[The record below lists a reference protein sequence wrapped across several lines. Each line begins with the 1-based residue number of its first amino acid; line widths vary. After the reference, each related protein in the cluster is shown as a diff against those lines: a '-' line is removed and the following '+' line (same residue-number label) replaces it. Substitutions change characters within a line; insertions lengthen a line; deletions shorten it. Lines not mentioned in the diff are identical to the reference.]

1 MYELIIFDID
11 GTMIDTQD
19 AVKKSYRYAVK
30 EELGRD
36 LADDEIL
43 RIFGIP
49 TLQALEAL
57 GVKDTERASGKF
69 FESLF
74 KYYREGMPVYKGIKE
89 VLEELDRR
97 GVTCGIV
104 TSRNRGEV
112 SNDASLGKMLKY
124 FRYVITAEDTSKHKP
139 DAEPV
144 LKLLEVSGADPSGV
158 IYIGDTY
165 FDYLCAKNASVKFA
179 LAVWGAE
186 SSNGMEPDYVLGKPS
201 DLLKILDQG

>member
-1 MYELIIFDID
+1 MYELIIFDVD
-11 GTMIDTQD
+11 GTMIDTED
-19 AVKKSYRYAVK
+19 AVKKSYRYAVR

-36 LADDEIL
+36 LADEEIL
-43 RIFGIP
+43 QIFGIP

-57 GVKDTERASGKF
+57 GSKEIQKSSERY

-74 KYYREGMPVYKGIKE
+74 KHYREGMPVYKGIKE

-97 GVTCGIV
+97 GARCGIV

-112 SNDASLGKMLKY
+112 SNDTSLNSLLKY
-124 FRYVITAEDTSKHKP
+124 FRYVITAEDTTRHKP

-144 LKLLEVSGADPSGV
+144 LKLLDISGVKPSGV
-158 IYIGDTY
+158 LYIGDTH
-165 FDYLCAKNASVKFA
+165 FDYFCAKNAGVEFA
-179 LAVWGAE
+179 LALWGAK
-186 SSNGMEPDYVLGKPS
+186 SSEGMEPDHMLESPL